1 MKENILDIV
10 NKVKIAKMIFLKL
23 IKSNDVGATGAHQAG
38 FHLPKNSWR
47 LFLILL
53 ALKGIIKI
61 NM

>member
-47 LFLILL
+47 LFF
-53 ALKGIIKI
+53 
-61 NM
+61 